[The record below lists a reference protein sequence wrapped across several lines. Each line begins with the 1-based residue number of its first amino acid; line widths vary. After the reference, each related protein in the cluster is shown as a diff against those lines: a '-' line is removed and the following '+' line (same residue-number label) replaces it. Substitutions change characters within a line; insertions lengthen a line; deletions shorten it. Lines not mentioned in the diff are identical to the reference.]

1 MTKIHK
7 LWEVTKQTAL
17 DISSSGQAWQKF
29 LSSAAYTS
37 KYIFAEQVSIY
48 AYKPEAKACASM
60 EFWNKVFHR
69 WVNKGAK
76 GIPLPDFSENNSKIN
91 YVFDISDTHETR
103 YTNREVDIWRY
114 SDNYEEALK
123 EILDVQETEFN
134 IDLVDNIKRHI
145 GALVEDLND
154 ELVIDTGEINLK
166 KAKILKFTKNST
178 IYMMFERMGLEPSEY
193 FSDSDFSDITDF
205 NNLNVLS
212 SIGTL
217 ASKIVTNFIEDI
229 KER

>member
-1 MTKIHK
+1 M
-7 LWEVTKQTAL
+7 
-17 DISSSGQAWQKF
+17 
-29 LSSAAYTS
+29 
-37 KYIFAEQVSIY
+37 
-48 AYKPEAKACASM
+48 
-60 EFWNKVFHR
+60 
-69 WVNKGAK
+69 NKGAK